1 MLFGDVVYD
10 KMAYLLSMI
19 SGIIIK
25 RGTYITLLYLV
36 MEIYTVIIGIIVLR
50 WAIKLLVNTIYP

>member
-1 MLFGDVVYD
+1 MT
-10 KMAYLLSMI
+10 YLHSII